1 MKNLV
6 LTYNDNEL
14 LYLIEEKSEEALEIL
29 QEKYLILIKTKI
41 KEMKI
46 PYDKRSDYLEE
57 GLITLNKAVKTFDSK
72 KSSSFYSYFTLL
84 LNRKFI
90 DLLRKRTRDSKIVL
104 VDDLND
110 YVVDNYIKEEFVFEE
125 LFKEKGRYC
134 RRPSLK
140 SFTFY

>member
-104 VDDLND
+104 VDNLND

-125 LFKEKGRYC
+125 PLYLSNIEKENL
-134 RRPSLK
+134 S
-140 SFTFY
+140 

>member
-125 LFKEKGRYC
+125 PLYI
-134 RRPSLK
+134 
-140 SFTFY
+140 